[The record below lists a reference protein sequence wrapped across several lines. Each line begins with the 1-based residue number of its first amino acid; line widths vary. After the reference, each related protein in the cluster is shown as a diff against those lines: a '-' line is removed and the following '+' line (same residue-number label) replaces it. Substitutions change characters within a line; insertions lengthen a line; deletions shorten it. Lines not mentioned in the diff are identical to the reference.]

1 MNLRTI
7 PFILFAL
14 GCTRND
20 ISAFW
25 QVGGKYELKL
35 TLSDEPRLTPEQ
47 ERYFNPRVDTATLI
61 LNVDSIVGST
71 AHGKAAGDTRH
82 FPVSFQAVSGNRFSA
97 ARSREHWTITINP
110 DATDTGLALDG
121 ALSHGMIAGKWETR
135 SSTHSKGQFHVA
147 PTT

>member
-1 MNLRTI
+1 MKLRSI
-7 PFILFAL
+7 AFILLAL

-35 TLSDEPRLTPEQ
+35 ALSGEPPLTPEQ
-47 ERYFNPRVDTATLI
+47 QRYFNPRVDTATLI
-61 LNVDSIVGST
+61 LTVDSIVGST
-71 AHGKAAGDTRH
+71 ADGKVAGDTRH
-82 FPVSFQAVSGNRFSA
+82 FPVSFQAVNRNRFSA
-97 ARSREHWTITINP
+97 VRSREHWAITINP

-121 ALSHGMIAGKWETR
+121 ELSHGVIAGKWETR
-135 SSTHSKGQFHVA
+135 SSSRSRGQFHLA